1 MVQPEDDAPI
11 DPAKTAD
18 LIERAK
24 HGDHEAVDMLFA
36 RHIPLLRR
44 WATGRL
50 PHWARDLADTGDLV
64 QATAL
69 DAFRSLNKFEVR
81 GDGALQAYL
90 RQALM
95 NRIRDELR
103 RAHRRPPA
111 TELADDVPERAA
123 SPLEQAIGHEAL
135 DAYETAL
142 AELRADD
149 REAIVARVELGQSY
163 EEVAAVLGKPTANAA
178 RVAVQR
184 ALVRLAEKIG
194 PAHRFAARGIGS
206 RTPANEAP

>member
-1 MVQPEDDAPI
+1 MVQPEDDAPV

-18 LIERAK
+18 LIERAQ
-24 HGDHEAVDMLFA
+24 HGDQEAADTLFA

-50 PHWARDLADTGDLV
+50 PHWARDLADTADLV

-95 NRIRDELR
+95 NRLRNELR
-103 RAHRRPPA
+103 RISRKPIPA
-111 TELADDVPERAA
+111 VLESGVVDETQ
-123 SPLEQAIGHEAL
+123 SPLEAAINREQLDKYSAAL
-135 DAYETAL
+135 DQL
-142 AELRADD
+142 PAED
-149 REAIVARVELGQSY
+149 REAIIGRLEFGLSYAELA
-163 EEVAAVLGKPTANAA
+163 ELLGKSTPDAA
-178 RVAVQR
+178 RKTVSR
-184 ALVRLAEKIG
+184 ALVKLAEQM
-194 PAHRFAARGIGS
+194 P
-206 RTPANEAP
+206 

>member
-1 MVQPEDDAPI
+1 MPV
-11 DPAKTAD
+11 DPATAD

-24 HGDHEAVDMLFA
+24 HGDREAVDILFA

-95 NRIRDELR
+95 NRLRNELR
-103 RAHRRPPA
+103 RVSRKPVPAVIDSGVVDGAH
-111 TELADDVPERAA
+111 
-123 SPLEQAIGHEAL
+123 SPLEAAISREQLDRYSAAL
-135 DAYETAL
+135 DQL
-142 AELRADD
+142 AADD
-149 REAIVARVELGQSY
+149 REAIIGRLEFGLSYTELA
-163 EEVAAVLGKPTANAA
+163 ELLGKSTPEAA
-178 RVAVQR
+178 RKMVAR
-184 ALVRLAEKIG
+184 ALVKLAEQM
-194 PAHRFAARGIGS
+194 P
-206 RTPANEAP
+206 

>member
-1 MVQPEDDAPI
+1 MVQREDDAAV

-18 LIERAK
+18 LIERAR
-24 HGDHEAVDMLFA
+24 HGDQEAVEILFA

-90 RQALM
+90 RHALM
-95 NRIRDELR
+95 NRLRNELR
-103 RAHRRPPA
+103 RVSRKPVPA
-111 TELADDVPERAA
+111 MLESGVADDAQ
-123 SPLEQAIGHEAL
+123 SPLDAAINREQLEKYSAAL
-135 DAYETAL
+135 DQL
-142 AELRADD
+142 PAED
-149 REAIVARVELGQSY
+149 REAIIGRLEFGLSYAELA
-163 EEVAAVLGKPTANAA
+163 ELLGKSTPDAA
-178 RVAVQR
+178 RKVVTR
-184 ALVRLAEKIG
+184 ALVKLAERM
-194 PAHRFAARGIGS
+194 P
-206 RTPANEAP
+206 

>member
-24 HGDHEAVDMLFA
+24 HGDHEAVDILFA

-95 NRIRDELR
+95 NRLRNELR
-103 RAHRRPPA
+103 RVSRKPVPA
-111 TELADDVPERAA
+111 VLESGVVDDAQSPLEAAINREQLEKYSAALDQLSAEEREAIISRLEFGLSYTELA
-123 SPLEQAIGHEAL
+123 AL
-135 DAYETAL
+135 
-142 AELRADD
+142 
-149 REAIVARVELGQSY
+149 
-163 EEVAAVLGKPTANAA
+163 LGKSTPDAA
-178 RVAVQR
+178 RKMVAR
-184 ALVRLAEKIG
+184 ALVKLAEQM
-194 PAHRFAARGIGS
+194 P
-206 RTPANEAP
+206 

>member
-1 MVQPEDDAPI
+1 
-11 DPAKTAD
+11 
-18 LIERAK
+18 
-24 HGDHEAVDMLFA
+24 MLFA

-95 NRIRDELR
+95 NRLRNELR
-103 RAHRRPPA
+103 RVSRKPVPA
-111 TELADDVPERAA
+111 VLESGVVDDAQSPLEAAINREQLEKYSAALDQLSAEEREAIISRLEFGLSYTELA
-123 SPLEQAIGHEAL
+123 AL
-135 DAYETAL
+135 
-142 AELRADD
+142 
-149 REAIVARVELGQSY
+149 
-163 EEVAAVLGKPTANAA
+163 LGKSTPDAA
-178 RVAVQR
+178 RKMVAR
-184 ALVRLAEKIG
+184 ALVKLAEQM
-194 PAHRFAARGIGS
+194 P
-206 RTPANEAP
+206 

>member
-1 MVQPEDDAPI
+1 VVQPEDDAPI

-95 NRIRDELR
+95 NRLRNELR
-103 RAHRRPPA
+103 RVSRKPVPA
-111 TELADDVPERAA
+111 VLESGVVDDAQSPLEAAINREQLEKYSAALDQLSAEEREAIISRLEFGLSYTELA
-123 SPLEQAIGHEAL
+123 AL
-135 DAYETAL
+135 
-142 AELRADD
+142 
-149 REAIVARVELGQSY
+149 
-163 EEVAAVLGKPTANAA
+163 LGKSTPDAA
-178 RVAVQR
+178 RKMVAR
-184 ALVRLAEKIG
+184 ALVKLAEQM
-194 PAHRFAARGIGS
+194 P
-206 RTPANEAP
+206 

>member
-1 MVQPEDDAPI
+1 VVQPEDDASV

-24 HGDHEAVDMLFA
+24 HGDHEAADILFA

-44 WATGRL
+44 WASGRL

-95 NRIRDELR
+95 NRLRNELR
-103 RAHRRPPA
+103 RVSRKPIPA
-111 TELADDVPERAA
+111 VLESGVVDDGQ
-123 SPLEQAIGHEAL
+123 SPLEVAIDREQLEKYSAAL
-135 DAYETAL
+135 DQL
-142 AELRADD
+142 PADD
-149 REAIVARVELGQSY
+149 REAIIGRVEFGLSY
-163 EEVAAVLGKPTANAA
+163 AELAELLGKPSPDAA
-178 RVAVQR
+178 RKMVSR
-184 ALVRLAEKIG
+184 ALVKLAQQM
-194 PAHRFAARGIGS
+194 P
-206 RTPANEAP
+206 

>member
-11 DPAKTAD
+11 DPAKPAD

-24 HGDHEAVDMLFA
+24 HGDHEAVDILFA

-95 NRIRDELR
+95 NRLRNELR
-103 RAHRRPPA
+103 RVSRKPVPA
-111 TELADDVPERAA
+111 VLESGVVDDAQSPLEAAINREQLEKYSAALDQLSAEEREAIISRLEFGLSYTELA
-123 SPLEQAIGHEAL
+123 AL
-135 DAYETAL
+135 
-142 AELRADD
+142 
-149 REAIVARVELGQSY
+149 
-163 EEVAAVLGKPTANAA
+163 LGKSTPDAA
-178 RVAVQR
+178 RKMVAR
-184 ALVRLAEKIG
+184 ALVKLAEQM
-194 PAHRFAARGIGS
+194 P
-206 RTPANEAP
+206 

>member
-1 MVQPEDDAPI
+1 MVESAVVQPDDDAPI

-24 HGDHEAVDMLFA
+24 HGDHEAADILFA

-44 WATGRL
+44 WASGRL

-95 NRIRDELR
+95 NRLRNELR
-103 RAHRRPPA
+103 RVSRKPVPA
-111 TELADDVPERAA
+111 VLESGVVDSAQ
-123 SPLEQAIGHEAL
+123 SPLDAAINREQLDKYSAAL
-135 DAYETAL
+135 DQL
-142 AELRADD
+142 PAED
-149 REAIVARVELGQSY
+149 REAIIGRVEFGLSY
-163 EEVAAVLGKPTANAA
+163 AELAELLGKSTPDAA
-178 RVAVQR
+178 RKMVTR
-184 ALVRLAEKIG
+184 ALVKLAEQM
-194 PAHRFAARGIGS
+194 P
-206 RTPANEAP
+206 

>member
-95 NRIRDELR
+95 NRLRNELR
-103 RAHRRPPA
+103 RVSRKPVPA
-111 TELADDVPERAA
+111 VLESGVVDDAQSPLEAAINREQLEKYSAALDQLSAEEREAIISRLEFGLSYTELA
-123 SPLEQAIGHEAL
+123 AL
-135 DAYETAL
+135 
-142 AELRADD
+142 
-149 REAIVARVELGQSY
+149 
-163 EEVAAVLGKPTANAA
+163 LGKSTPDAA
-178 RVAVQR
+178 RKMVAR
-184 ALVRLAEKIG
+184 ALVKLAEQM
-194 PAHRFAARGIGS
+194 P
-206 RTPANEAP
+206 